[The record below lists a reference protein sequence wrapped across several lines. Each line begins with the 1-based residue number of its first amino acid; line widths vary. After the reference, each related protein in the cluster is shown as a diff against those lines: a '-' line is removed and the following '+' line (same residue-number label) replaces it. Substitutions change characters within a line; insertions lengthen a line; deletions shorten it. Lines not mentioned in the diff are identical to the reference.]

1 MQRCVYFVVC
11 AQISWFFILLREEE
25 DKGES
30 ERERELPRVSSFK
43 VAVNNYK

>member
-11 AQISWFFILLREEE
+11 AQISWFFILLREGE

-30 ERERELPRVSSFK
+30 ERELPRVSSFK
-43 VAVNNYK
+43 VEVNNYK